1 MKLNGERRLLIQIDE
16 YRENSIDEDELER
29 RRRHEEMNLKFRD
42 SNFITY
48 KIFYNSKYFVIY
60 LFEIKTK
67 NIDMYNRCRVIVD
80 IISYRNSKRNV
91 LQELK

>member
-1 MKLNGERRLLIQIDE
+1 
-16 YRENSIDEDELER
+16 
-29 RRRHEEMNLKFRD
+29 MNLEFRD

-67 NIDMYNRCRVIVD
+67 NIDMYNRCRIIWRSLVIEIPKECVAGFKVKNK
-80 IISYRNSKRNV
+80 IKRKDHEPNV
-91 LQELK
+91 

>member
-16 YRENSIDEDELER
+16 CRENSIDEDELER
-29 RRRHEEMNLKFRD
+29 RRHEEMNLEFRD

-67 NIDMYNRCRVIVD
+67 NIDMYNRRRIIVE
-80 IISYRNSKRNV
+80 IIGYRNSKRMCCRI
-91 LQELK
+91 